1 MKIRFIRIAA
11 IAISM
16 GIIAAGCSSDS
27 SSPSG
32 TDGSS
37 DTTVATETST
47 ETSNEWALAY
57 TGATEG
63 EAAGEPV
70 RVGYVNQESLFP
82 EATIGLM
89 AAVDYTNKELSGFGG
104 RPVEIVKCDVAVEED
119 GQKCGTQ
126 FANDPTVSVVLTG
139 TLTVGN
145 ASLYAA
151 LDQKKPIVIGN
162 GVTVADF
169 VTKAGVAWTT
179 GSIGVVQGMAKFT
192 IKDLAAKTVA
202 VIHSNNAAGK
212 AAFDILL
219 KPLFDA
225 AKVTSIGV
233 GVEDTATATDVQSAL
248 QAAGADKV
256 DVLVPVVTVQG
267 CSALYDAIKALLIT
281 PKVVT
286 TGLCFGTP
294 VKTHLADIGD
304 MGDFPDGWYFLGYG
318 ASYFNPDVESGMQT
332 YIDKVQQY
340 GKPAEGTALEYTGFA
355 GPLFANFLTVAKFY
369 QQIGVEAVTAEGFN
383 TAMRAFTGPMMIQ
396 AGDLGCGVAPF
407 VAVCG
412 HVTGVQQYTTAG
424 GWATIASIDVRAAG

>member
-11 IAISM
+11 IAVSM

-179 GSIGVVQGMAKFT
+179 GSIGVIQGMAKFT

-212 AAFDILL
+212 AAFDVLL

-225 AKVTSIGV
+225 AKVT
-233 GVEDTATATDVQSAL
+233 
-248 QAAGADKV
+248 
-256 DVLVPVVTVQG
+256 
-267 CSALYDAIKALLIT
+267 
-281 PKVVT
+281 
-286 TGLCFGTP
+286 
-294 VKTHLADIGD
+294 
-304 MGDFPDGWYFLGYG
+304 
-318 ASYFNPDVESGMQT
+318 
-332 YIDKVQQY
+332 
-340 GKPAEGTALEYTGFA
+340 
-355 GPLFANFLTVAKFY
+355 
-369 QQIGVEAVTAEGFN
+369 
-383 TAMRAFTGPMMIQ
+383 
-396 AGDLGCGVAPF
+396 
-407 VAVCG
+407 
-412 HVTGVQQYTTAG
+412 
-424 GWATIASIDVRAAG
+424 

>member
-1 MKIRFIRIAA
+1 MLVNKRSEINIKGRIMKIRYIRIAA

-16 GIIAAGCSSDS
+16 GIIGAGCSSDS

-37 DTTVATETST
+37 DTTVATETS
-47 ETSNEWALAY
+47 NEWALAY

-63 EAAGEPV
+63 EATGEPV
-70 RVGYVNQESLFP
+70 RIGYVNQESLFP

-179 GSIGVVQGMAKFT
+179 GSIESFKGWRNSPSK
-192 IKDLAAKTVA
+192 
-202 VIHSNNAAGK
+202 
-212 AAFDILL
+212 ILR
-219 KPLFDA
+219 PR
-225 AKVTSIGV
+225 
-233 GVEDTATATDVQSAL
+233 QL
-248 QAAGADKV
+248 Q
-256 DVLVPVVTVQG
+256 
-267 CSALYDAIKALLIT
+267 
-281 PKVVT
+281 
-286 TGLCFGTP
+286 
-294 VKTHLADIGD
+294 
-304 MGDFPDGWYFLGYG
+304 
-318 ASYFNPDVESGMQT
+318 
-332 YIDKVQQY
+332 
-340 GKPAEGTALEYTGFA
+340 
-355 GPLFANFLTVAKFY
+355 
-369 QQIGVEAVTAEGFN
+369 
-383 TAMRAFTGPMMIQ
+383 
-396 AGDLGCGVAPF
+396 
-407 VAVCG
+407 
-412 HVTGVQQYTTAG
+412 
-424 GWATIASIDVRAAG
+424 